1 MIKDGTRAEIESVM
15 SGLKKFDSEEKK
27 LVFIVAAG
35 HGNLKHASQLYY
47 TNHYHETYGYETV

>member
-15 SGLKKFDSEEKK
+15 GGLKKFDPEEKK

-47 TNHYHETYGYETV
+47 TNQYSKT

>member
-1 MIKDGTRAEIESVM
+1 MIKDGTRDEIESVM
-15 SGLKKFDSEEKK
+15 SGLKRFDSEEKK

-47 TNHYHETYGYETV
+47 TNKYSETYGYDPV